1 MKATN
6 TRNDQRGF
14 ISLSVGFAL
23 LAVFGTISAGIEMA
37 HRDTGSEIALGTE
50 APAFAQARNVDYTAR

>member
-1 MKATN
+1 MKATD

-37 HRDTGSEIALGTE
+37 HRNTDSEIALGKGTPE
-50 APAFAQARNVDYTAR
+50 YVQAQDVDHTAR